1 MAIEEGIMQEQGYSD
16 LPPVPDNDSARVKD
30 LHHSK
35 LLTSGKLSDL
45 DELAHICQRVMRVDI
60 AAISLVDDKHQWF
73 KSSTG
78 SPFKKTARSLSFCT
92 WAVYYKDHL
101 IVEDTI
107 ADSRFCSNPLVTN
120 KPFIRFYSGVPLYSK
135 RGHILGTLCLI
146 DSKPRTMS
154 VSDIELQQHFAHQAE
169 LLIEKFE
176 LEQLAMTDSLTGLF
190 NRRYFDER
198 AEEAIKQSRR
208 EDLPM
213 TIIVLDIDDFKQVN
227 DSFGHSVG
235 DRALIELSAVMK
247 RSLRG
252 SDILSRVGGEEFHIL
267 LPNTPESRAQEV
279 AHRMREAI
287 KSTHIKIDHDTLEN
301 GASKNINESISLTCS
316 FGIASLRAQDTHIDE
331 VLKRADAAMYQA
343 KRQGKDAVV
352 LAA

>member
-1 MAIEEGIMQEQGYSD
+1 MQKNGYSD
-16 LPPVPDNDSARVKD
+16 LPPVPDDDSVRVKD
-30 LHHSK
+30 LQHSG
-35 LLTSGKLSDL
+35 LLAGGRLNDL
-45 DELAHICQRVMRVDI
+45 DELAHICQQVMGVDI

-73 KSSTG
+73 KSTAG
-78 SPFKKTARSLSFCT
+78 SPFKKTARDISFCT
-92 WAVYYKDHL
+92 WAIYYEDHL
-101 IVEDTI
+101 IVED
-107 ADSRFCSNPLVTN
+107 ARNDERFSNNPLVIN
-120 KPFIRFYSGVPLYSK
+120 EPFIRFYSGVPLYSK
-135 RGHILGTLCLI
+135 RGHILGTLCII

-154 VSDIELQQHFAHQAE
+154 VADIELQQHFAHQAE

-190 NRRYFDER
+190 NRRYFGER

-208 EDLPM
+208 DNLPL

-247 RSLRG
+247 SSLRG

-267 LPNTPESRAQEV
+267 LPNTPQSRAEEV
-279 AHRMREAI
+279 ANRMREALKKASISI
-287 KSTHIKIDHDTLEN
+287 KSESSQEENHI
-301 GASKNINESISLTCS
+301 ISLTCS
-316 FGIASLRAQDTHIDE
+316 FGIASLREHDTHIDE
-331 VLKRADAAMYQA
+331 VLKRADDAMYEA
-343 KRQGKDAVV
+343 KRQGKDTVV